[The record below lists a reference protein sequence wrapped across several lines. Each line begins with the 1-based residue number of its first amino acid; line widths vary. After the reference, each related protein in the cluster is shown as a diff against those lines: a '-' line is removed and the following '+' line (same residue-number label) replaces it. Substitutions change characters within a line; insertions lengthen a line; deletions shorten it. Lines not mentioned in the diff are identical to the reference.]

1 VKGLETVWEVDL
13 AVLSVLCTRAL
24 NLAVTFDL
32 LLNCLL
38 VFLSHIVPPWGRSC
52 PSVLCIAPVVF
63 LTALCGKFCCQLVAL
78 PICGQRGRRAGNA
91 QVETSCDE
99 PSIDA
104 CSRFLNDPI
113 LTGCASVASHIASH
127 LAEASGTILG
137 WGACEGLAWFC

>member
-24 NLAVTFDL
+24 NLDLSLFDL

-78 PICGQRGRRAGNA
+78 PICAKGEEGG
-91 QVETSCDE
+91 ECTS
-99 PSIDA
+99 
-104 CSRFLNDPI
+104 
-113 LTGCASVASHIASH
+113 
-127 LAEASGTILG
+127 
-137 WGACEGLAWFC
+137 